1 MDMDLCAKVK
11 LSEWAIQRY
20 EFRYLRHELDSE
32 KLYKGDPRLLMFISQ
47 VEGCSQTRIAKNL
60 CIKPATLTVMIKRME
75 AAGLISRKADEKDM
89 RTQRVYITER
99 GKETAERTRDV
110 FRKAVEDIYDGLTET
125 ELAEYLRIMEKIQ
138 KNLVKLTDSIP
149 KEAFDFELPR

>member
-11 LSEWAIQRY
+11 FSEWAIQRY
-20 EFRYLRHELDSE
+20 EFRYLRHELDNE
-32 KLYKGDPRLLMFISQ
+32 RLYKGDPRLLMFISQ
-47 VEGCSQTRIAKNL
+47 KEGCNQTQIAKNL

-75 AAGLISRKADEKDM
+75 AAGLISRKSDEKDM
-89 RTQRVYITER
+89 RTQRVYITKR

-110 FRKAVEDIYDGLTET
+110 FKKAVEDIYNGLSES
-125 ELAEYLRIMEKIQ
+125 ELTEYLRIMEKIQ

-149 KEAFDFELPR
+149 KDAFQFELPC

>member
-11 LSEWAIQRY
+11 FSEWAIQRY
-20 EFRYLRHELDSE
+20 EFRYLRHELDNE
-32 KLYKGDPRLLMFISQ
+32 RLYKGDPRLLMFISQ
-47 VEGCSQTRIAKNL
+47 TEGCSQTQIAKNL

-75 AAGLISRKADEKDM
+75 AAGLISRKSDDKDM
-89 RTQRVYITER
+89 RTQRVYITKR

-110 FRKAVEDIYDGLTET
+110 FGKAIDDIYDGLTESD
-125 ELAEYLRIMEKIQ
+125 LSEYLRIMEKIQ
-138 KNLVKLTDSIP
+138 KNLVRLTDSIP

>member
-11 LSEWAIQRY
+11 FSEWAIQRY
-20 EFRYLRHELDSE
+20 EFRYLRHELDNE

-47 VEGCSQTRIAKNL
+47 TEGYSQTQIAKNL

-75 AAGLISRKADEKDM
+75 AAGLISRKSDDKDM
-89 RTQRVYITER
+89 RTQRVYITQR
-99 GKETAERTRDV
+99 GKETATRTRDV
-110 FRKAVEDIYDGLTET
+110 FKKAIEEIYDGLTEL